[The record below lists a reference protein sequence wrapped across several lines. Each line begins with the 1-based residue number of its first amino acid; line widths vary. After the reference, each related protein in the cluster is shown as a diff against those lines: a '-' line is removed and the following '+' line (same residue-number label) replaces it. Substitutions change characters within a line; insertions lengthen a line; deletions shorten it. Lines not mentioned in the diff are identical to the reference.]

1 MCKRSIVRFSQV
13 NLYISADRKNT
24 PKQSAVI
31 DAFKSAWSAYKKY
44 AWGHDEFHPISK
56 THSEWFQL
64 GLTIVDGIDT
74 AIIMGLKTGK
84 FALEEES

>member
-1 MCKRSIVRFSQV
+1 MS
-13 NLYISADRKNT
+13 
-24 PKQSAVI
+24 
-31 DAFKSAWSAYKKY
+31 WSAYKKY

-74 AIIMGLKTGK
+74 AIIMGLKTGCSY
-84 FALEEES
+84 LDIY

>member
-1 MCKRSIVRFSQV
+1 MFITAS
-13 NLYISADRKNT
+13 RKHT
-24 PKQSAVI
+24 QRQSEVI
-31 DAFKSAWSAYKKY
+31 NAFRSAWSAYKKY

-74 AIIMGLKTGK
+74 AIIMGLKTGR
-84 FALEEES
+84 FC